1 MRSRQRAHHLFPR
14 FFAHAEKNRPSGKR
28 RGHEIRDRHRG
39 GSVKFQL
46 LGHIARAHVR
56 RRASVCGQVADDALI
71 FHLTEQRADERRLS
85 RAVRADER
93 SQFTTMDVQIHIMQ
107 QLLMTCRYAQMIDLN
122 AAKPARRKAGTVHMR
137 MPFVIMG
144 NLGLNRLFL
153 RHLESASV
161 STFAFSRMMVS

>member
-1 MRSRQRAHHLFPR
+1 M
-14 FFAHAEKNRPSGKR
+14 
-28 RGHEIRDRHRG
+28 
-39 GSVKFQL
+39 
-46 LGHIARAHVR
+46 
-56 RRASVCGQVADDALI
+56 ADDALI

-93 SQFTTMDVQIHIMQ
+93 GQFTAMDVQIHIMQ

>member
-1 MRSRQRAHHLFPR
+1 
-14 FFAHAEKNRPSGKR
+14 
-28 RGHEIRDRHRG
+28 
-39 GSVKFQL
+39 
-46 LGHIARAHVR
+46 
-56 RRASVCGQVADDALI
+56 
-71 FHLTEQRADERRLS
+71 
-85 RAVRADER
+85 
-93 SQFTTMDVQIHIMQ
+93 
-107 QLLMTCRYAQMIDLN
+107 MIDLN